1 LVDFFLS
8 YKYNR
13 NELCAVSAL
22 VGLIVVQAYKNS
34 IINAPFPATVP
45 VDYTWRLLIGL
56 GCVPGVIALYFR
68 LTIPETPRFTMDIE
82 RNVAQATSDIDNVL
96 TGKYV
101 VNDDAP
107 VLRVKAPRASRA
119 DFVAYFS
126 QWKNMKVLI
135 GTSYSWFALDV
146 SPVLAP

>member
-1 LVDFFLS
+1 
-8 YKYNR
+8 
-13 NELCAVSAL
+13 
-22 VGLIVVQAYKNS
+22 
-34 IINAPFPATVP
+34 
-45 VDYTWRLLIGL
+45 
-56 GCVPGVIALYFR
+56 
-68 LTIPETPRFTMDIE
+68 MDIE

-96 TGKYV
+96 NGKYV

-107 VLRVKAPRASRA
+107 VLRVKAPKASRA

-146 SPVLAP
+146 SPILAP